1 MGDADAAPMLMA
13 NRKGLTSSCRSR
25 ASSLAPTRSD
35 DNGQQYRAVDG
46 ITLRTNAAAL
56 SSVSR
61 LTIARPFR

>member
-1 MGDADAAPMLMA
+1 MSERRADVDGERRGAHLIVQISGKFVVP
-13 NRKGLTSSCRSR
+13 S
-25 ASSLAPTRSD
+25 RSD